1 MRILIDAMG
10 GDNAPREIV
19 HGALMAAREY
29 KIEPVLVG
37 RKEEILSVSESHPE
51 YADIESTVIDARE
64 VVTMDDNPASVMQEK
79 KGASMTVALRALA
92 NGEGD
97 ALVSA
102 GSTGALLIQSTLIAK
117 RIKGIRRAAL
127 SPLLPTENGKALLID
142 CGANAECT
150 PEYLLQFAYMG
161 AYYME
166 NVFNVKNPRVG
177 LLNIGTEPHKGD
189 KLRQAAFEL
198 LSGTGERINFI
209 GNIESRDVLYGAA
222 DVIVT
227 DGFTGNILL
236 KAIEGAGLYFAR
248 ELKGIFMKSVL
259 TKLSALMVSGGIRG
273 FKRKFDYN
281 ETGGAPLL
289 GISKPVIKA
298 HGSANAVAFKN
309 AIGQAYEFVNTGIIG
324 KIEKDIGFMTE
335 G

>member
-1 MRILIDAMG
+1 
-10 GDNAPREIV
+10 
-19 HGALMAAREY
+19 
-29 KIEPVLVG
+29 
-37 RKEEILSVSESHPE
+37 
-51 YADIESTVIDARE
+51 
-64 VVTMDDNPASVMQEK
+64 
-79 KGASMTVALRALA
+79 MTVALRALA

>member
-79 KGASMTVALRALA
+79 KDASMTVALRALA

-281 ETGGAPLL
+281 ETGGAPPRHKASHQGARL
-289 GISKPVIKA
+289 GRR
-298 HGSANAVAFKN
+298 GRF
-309 AIGQAYEFVNTGIIG
+309 
-324 KIEKDIGFMTE
+324 
-335 G
+335 

>member
-1 MRILIDAMG
+1 MG

-79 KGASMTVALRALA
+79 KDASMTVALRALA